1 MIKETLVAVPIAL
14 GLLFVM
20 PTNAQTPESP
30 FKAMTLPLP
39 SVCAPTNIMIGQL
52 NNRGYSP
59 FMNGMIDPNK
69 SLTFGVSEDGKVSVF
84 VTVSDGPEDT
94 APVSC
99 LLFQNVEVKMD
110 PDTYSKLLINFLK
123 NRA

>member
-1 MIKETLVAVPIAL
+1 MIKETLVAVPLAL

-20 PTNAQTPESP
+20 PTVAQTPESP

-39 SVCAPTNIMIGQL
+39 SVCAPTAAMIGQL

-59 FMNGMIDPNK
+59 FMNGMIDPKK
-69 SLTFGVSEDGKVSVF
+69 SLTFGVNEAGKVAVF

-110 PDTYSKLLINFLK
+110 PDSYSKLLIKFLK
-123 NRA
+123 ERA